1 MPNRAKK
8 LQEIF
13 RHDHQGRVK
22 TISRGTSLGR
32 RVPREPTLP
41 GDLNRESLEGTGA
54 RTSTRGG
61 ERDTKSVSLG
71 IVKIPNSAPGSAIFE
86 AQKKGRLEVQKFA
99 TRRAT

>member
-1 MPNRAKK
+1 MPGLSPNLR
-8 LQEIF
+8 
-13 RHDHQGRVK
+13 RVR

-41 GDLNRESLEGTGA
+41 GDLSRDSLEGTNA

-61 ERDTKSVSLG
+61 ESDTKSVSLG

-86 AQKKGRLEVQKFA
+86 AQKVTTRIA
-99 TRRAT
+99 TEGTSTEDKAPAAII